1 MPKDIVVTLNLQHNC
16 HDGKCPIKKTKMV
29 QAERQDTP
37 VRVQQVCH
45 TDSKHYILNS
55 VSFHES
61 EEHRHM
67 NNLIFHQIDSED
79 VVEAMSEGHLTWKAH
94 CQKTMPRKKK
104 KVGVRTG
111 DDNQS
116 CKPLVELSAI
126 SFGGKL
132 ESWSR
137 VGERTDHAARFR
149 SPNSGRFC
157 WVNEIGLTT
166 SVARERPTDS
176 QTVLPTAL
184 QPTRS
189 VNLGGWG
196 GPQCT
201 NGHITWPFSHCGPPH
216 PPTNGLYRG
225 WRIVVHPGWFHNH
238 PPTENVARWCS
249 VGKKSAPVPRRM

>member
-1 MPKDIVVTLNLQHNC
+1 MGHGWLNL
-16 HDGKCPIKKTKMV
+16 
-29 QAERQDTP
+29 
-37 VRVQQVCH
+37 
-45 TDSKHYILNS
+45 SK
-55 VSFHES
+55 SFQGLTGES
-61 EEHRHM
+61 
-67 NNLIFHQIDSED
+67 
-79 VVEAMSEGHLTWKAH
+79 
-94 CQKTMPRKKK
+94 
-104 KVGVRTG
+104 VRTG

-201 NGHITWPFSHCGPPH
+201 IGHITWPFSHCGPPH

-249 VGKKSAPVPRRM
+249 VGKKSAPVPRRICGFQPASQPFERHQSDEPTQM